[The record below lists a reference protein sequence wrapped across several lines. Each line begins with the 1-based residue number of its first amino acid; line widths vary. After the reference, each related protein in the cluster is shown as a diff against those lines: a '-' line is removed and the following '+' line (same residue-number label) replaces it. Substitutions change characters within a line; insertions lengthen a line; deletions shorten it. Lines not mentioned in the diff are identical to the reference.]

1 MNQETLRVRMFAGP
15 NGSIEEWEAI
25 EKILQK
31 IEDEEDVQEALLAL
45 KEVEEQGSIPFDE
58 MKKRVGL

>member
-45 KEVEEQGSIPFDE
+45 KEVEQIQQE
-58 MKKRVGL
+58 